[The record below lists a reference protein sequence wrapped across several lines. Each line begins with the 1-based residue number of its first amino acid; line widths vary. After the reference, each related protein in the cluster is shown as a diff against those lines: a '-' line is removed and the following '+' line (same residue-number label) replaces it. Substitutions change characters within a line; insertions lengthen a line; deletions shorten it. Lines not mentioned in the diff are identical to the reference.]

1 MPIIRLRRRTTAGSP
16 TGLLAGEPAVNLAER
31 RLWVGN
37 GSASLLVAD
46 GGVLDALGAFFTA
59 PFLPSPSTSW
69 RCLWPYTGAGT
80 TIAVTSGRCYFIPF
94 PVLQPVT
101 LMDLGIEVSTAATGT
116 AEVAIYAAD
125 GTARRPGTR
134 LAYVSGLSTG
144 ATGVVSGAISVTL
157 QPGLYWA
164 ALRCS
169 AGPTLRGAAGAI
181 AFGVVTGG
189 NNRANHLFSAA
200 AALSDPVGTDPT
212 SLGVGTIPHI
222 YARW

>member
-1 MPIIRLRRRTTAGSP
+1 MPIIRLRRRDTAGSP
-16 TGLLAGEPAVNLAER
+16 TALLAGEPAVNLAER
-31 RLWVGN
+31 RLWVGD

-46 GGVLDALGAFFTA
+46 GGVLDALGVFFMA
-59 PFLPSPSTSW
+59 PFLPSPSTNW

-80 TIAVTSGRCYFIPF
+80 TIAVTSGRCYFVPF
-94 PVLQPVT
+94 IVLQPITVT
-101 LMDLGIEVSTAATGT
+101 DLGIEVSTAATGT

-125 GTARRPGTR
+125 GTSRRPGTR

-144 ATGVVSGAISVTL
+144 ATGVVSGAVSVTL
-157 QPGLYWA
+157 QPGAYWA

-169 AGPTLRGAAGAI
+169 AGPTLRGAAGAF
-181 AFGVVTGG
+181 AFNVVTGG
-189 NNRANHLFSAA
+189 NNRANHLFSTA

-212 SLGVGTIPHI
+212 SLGTGTVPHI

>member
-31 RLWVGN
+31 RLWVGD

-46 GGVLDALGAFFTA
+46 GGLLEALSLFFAA

-69 RCLWPYTGAGT
+69 RCLWPFTGAGT
-80 TIAVTSGRCYFIPF
+80 TITVTSGRCYFVPF
-94 PVLQPVT
+94 PVLQPITVT
-101 LMDLGIEVSTAATGT
+101 DLGIEVSTAATGT

-125 GTARRPGTR
+125 GTSKRPGTR

-144 ATGVVSGAISVTL
+144 ATGVVSGAVSVTL

-169 AGPTLRGAAGAI
+169 AAPTLRGAAGA
-181 AFGVVTGG
+181 FGFGISTGG
-189 NNRANHLFSAA
+189 NNRVNHLFNANSA
-200 AALSDPVGTDPT
+200 LTDPITSDPT
-212 SLGVGTIPHI
+212 SQGVGTVPHI